1 MLYFL
6 CVYSDRLAV
15 AKHYEELEYDSYLFT
30 RELGNLNEISLFTR
44 LQSGRRSWIVFNIES
59 GVNIL

>member
-1 MLYFL
+1 M
-6 CVYSDRLAV
+6 

-44 LQSGRRSWIVFNIES
+44 LQSAGRSWIVFNIES